1 MHLSKLNRIADY
13 IDTIGKYSRS
23 SNAVG
28 VYAHFYTSHDRKS
41 DCYNLEKKNSNI
53 FRKKN
58 DSCRY
63 LGCYILI
70 QRRVVFAILGYVSIS
85 IVLVLLF
92 SKCD

>member
-41 DCYNLEKKNSNI
+41 DCYNLEK
-53 FRKKN
+53 R
-58 DSCRY
+58 
-63 LGCYILI
+63 I
-70 QRRVVFAILGYVSIS
+70 QK
-85 IVLVLLF
+85 F
-92 SKCD
+92 SEQK